1 MKLTHYTASIQSMIN
16 FHQLFTELYKCFSKQ
31 SLKGGD
37 EAHKTNTQTLKTAC
51 YRVFFQA
58 LKEKKVSL
66 SELEDYIS
74 AFHG

>member
-1 MKLTHYTASIQSMIN
+1 MFQQTV
-16 FHQLFTELYKCFSKQ
+16 
-31 SLKGGD
+31 LKGGD
-37 EAHKTNTQTLKTAC
+37 EAHKSNTQTLKTAC